1 MKKKTAVG
9 SIQAWFNTSHIF
21 RTYRWQWALAILF
34 VFIAAGATLSVPLAF
49 RYLIDVGLTSDQVH
63 EPFIYLLIIA
73 IVLALSTATR
83 FYLMSWLG
91 ERVVADIRENVFQN
105 VLKQSPTYFETLQSG
120 EVLSRL
126 TSDTTLI
133 QTLVGTSISLA
144 LRSSVMAL
152 GGIAMMLA
160 TSAWLAGTMVLL
172 LFATVL
178 PLWAYGRK
186 VRKMSRASQ
195 DEIANSSAIAGEILG
210 AMQTVQAFVR
220 EKFEFNRYQYSVEM
234 AFEVAKNRIKTRS
247 LLTALAIAL
256 AFGVI
261 VLVLWVGA
269 LQVGAGHITT
279 GQLTQFVLYA
289 ALVSGSIGSLSEVW
303 GDLQRAAGATERLV
317 ELIQAPPAISSPT
330 IYAPFNQPT
339 EQEKNHASLNTL
351 ALDKN
356 AQINAI
362 ELNNVLFSYPTRP
375 DFYTINQLTLTIPNG
390 KSYALV
396 GPSGA
401 GKTTLFSLLLR
412 FYQSNSGDIRI
423 LGKEISAWP
432 VDQLREQIGIVSQE
446 PLIFAS
452 SAMENI
458 RYGRLNATDQEVIEA
473 AKMAYAH
480 DFISALPEGYQSFLG
495 ERGVRLSGG
504 QKQRI
509 SIARVILKNPAILLL
524 DEATSAL
531 DAQSEREVQNAL
543 SALLPGKTAIIISHR
558 LATILRADRIVV
570 FNEGKIEA
578 QGTHQELLAQ
588 SGLYS
593 RLAKL
598 QFIQ

>member
-1 MKKKTAVG
+1 
-9 SIQAWFNTSHIF
+9 
-21 RTYRWQWALAILF
+21 
-34 VFIAAGATLSVPLAF
+34 
-49 RYLIDVGLTSDQVH
+49 
-63 EPFIYLLIIA
+63 
-73 IVLALSTATR
+73 
-83 FYLMSWLG
+83 MSWLG

-144 LRSSVMAL
+144 LRSLVMAL

-160 TSAWLAGTMVLL
+160 TSAWLAGTMVML

-195 DEIANSSAIAGEILG
+195 DKVANSSAIAGEILG
-210 AMQTVQAFVR
+210 AIQTVQAFVR
-220 EKFEFNRYQYSVEM
+220 EKFEFNRYQDSVEM

-317 ELIQAPPAISSPT
+317 ELIQAPPAISNPT
-330 IYAPFNQPT
+330 IYAPFNQPP
-339 EQEKNHASLNTL
+339 EQEKNHVSLYNPSQ
-351 ALDKN
+351 DKN
-356 AQINAI
+356 SLINAI
-362 ELNNVLFSYPTRP
+362 ELNNVLFSYPTRS
-375 DFYTINQLTLTIPNG
+375 DFYTINQLTLTIPIG

-412 FYQSNSGDIRI
+412 FYQSNFGEIRI
-423 LGKEISAWP
+423 FGKEIDAWP
-432 VDQLREQIGIVSQE
+432 VDQLREQIGIVQQE

>member
-1 MKKKTAVG
+1 
-9 SIQAWFNTSHIF
+9 
-21 RTYRWQWALAILF
+21 
-34 VFIAAGATLSVPLAF
+34 
-49 RYLIDVGLTSDQVH
+49 
-63 EPFIYLLIIA
+63 
-73 IVLALSTATR
+73 
-83 FYLMSWLG
+83 
-91 ERVVADIRENVFQN
+91 
-105 VLKQSPTYFETLQSG
+105 
-120 EVLSRL
+120 
-126 TSDTTLI
+126 
-133 QTLVGTSISLA
+133 
-144 LRSSVMAL
+144 
-152 GGIAMMLA
+152 
-160 TSAWLAGTMVLL
+160 
-172 LFATVL
+172 
-178 PLWAYGRK
+178 
-186 VRKMSRASQ
+186 
-195 DEIANSSAIAGEILG
+195 
-210 AMQTVQAFVR
+210 
-220 EKFEFNRYQYSVEM
+220 
-234 AFEVAKNRIKTRS
+234 
-247 LLTALAIAL
+247 
-256 AFGVI
+256 
-261 VLVLWVGA
+261 
-269 LQVGAGHITT
+269 
-279 GQLTQFVLYA
+279 
-289 ALVSGSIGSLSEVW
+289 
-303 GDLQRAAGATERLV
+303 
-317 ELIQAPPAISSPT
+317 
-330 IYAPFNQPT
+330 
-339 EQEKNHASLNTL
+339 
-351 ALDKN
+351 
-356 AQINAI
+356 
-362 ELNNVLFSYPTRP
+362 
-375 DFYTINQLTLTIPNG
+375 
-390 KSYALV
+390 V

-412 FYQSNSGDIRI
+412 FYQSNSGEIRI

>member
-1 MKKKTAVG
+1 MRKKTAVG
-9 SIQAWFNTSHIF
+9 SIQTWFNTSHIF

-34 VFIAAGATLSVPLAF
+34 VFVAASATLSVPLAF

-144 LRSSVMAL
+144 LRSLVMAL

-160 TSAWLAGTMVLL
+160 TSAWLAGTMVML

-195 DEIANSSAIAGEILG
+195 DEVANSSAIAGEILG
-210 AMQTVQAFVR
+210 AIQTVQAFVR
-220 EKFEFNRYQYSVEM
+220 EKFEFNRYQDSVEM

-317 ELIQAPPAISSPT
+317 ELIQAPPAISNPT
-330 IYAPFNQPT
+330 IYAPFNQPP
-339 EQEKNHASLNTL
+339 EQEKNHVSLYNPSQ
-351 ALDKN
+351 DKN
-356 AQINAI
+356 SLINAI
-362 ELNNVLFSYPTRP
+362 ELNNVLFSYPTRS
-375 DFYTINQLTLTIPNG
+375 DFYTINQLTLTIPIG

-412 FYQSNSGDIRI
+412 FYQSNFGEIRI
-423 LGKEISAWP
+423 FGKEIDAWP
-432 VDQLREQIGIVSQE
+432 VDQLREQIGIVQQE